1 MAIKREDIEH
11 IADLSMLNLQE
22 DEIVEYTKSM
32 QEIVEFA
39 TQINEVDTE
48 GVDISAFALDRVNV
62 FRKDE
67 IKTSLDRELV
77 LKNAPNSNGEAFSL
91 PSMAE

>member
-39 TQINEVDTE
+39 TQVNEVDTE

-67 IKTSLDRELV
+67 VKISLDRELV
-77 LKNAPNSNGEAFSL
+77 LKNAPTSNGEAFSL
-91 PSMAE
+91 PSMTE

>member
-39 TQINEVDTE
+39 TQINEVDPE

>member
-1 MAIKREDIEH
+1 MTINREEIEH

-22 DEIVEYTKSM
+22 DEILEYTKSM

-67 IKTSLDRELV
+67 VKSSLDRELI
-77 LKNAPNSNGEAFSL
+77 LENAPTSNGEAFSL

>member
-1 MAIKREDIEH
+1 MTINREEIEH

-39 TQINEVDTE
+39 TQVNEVDTE
-48 GVDISAFALDRVNV
+48 NVDISAFALDRVNV

-67 IKTSLDRELV
+67 VKTSLDRELI
-77 LKNAPNSNGEAFSL
+77 LKNAPTSNGEAFSL

>member
-39 TQINEVDTE
+39 TQVNEVDTE
-48 GVDISAFALDRVNV
+48 NVDISAFALDRVNV

-67 IKTSLDRELV
+67 VKTSLDRELI
-77 LKNAPNSNGEAFSL
+77 LKNAPTSNGEAFSL

>member
-1 MAIKREDIEH
+1 MAISREDIEH

-22 DEIVEYTKSM
+22 DEILEYTKSM

-39 TQINEVDTE
+39 TQVNEVDTE

-67 IKTSLDRELV
+67 IRESFDREL
-77 LKNAPNSNGEAFSL
+77 LLQNAPDSQDGMFKI
-91 PSMAE
+91 PKVID